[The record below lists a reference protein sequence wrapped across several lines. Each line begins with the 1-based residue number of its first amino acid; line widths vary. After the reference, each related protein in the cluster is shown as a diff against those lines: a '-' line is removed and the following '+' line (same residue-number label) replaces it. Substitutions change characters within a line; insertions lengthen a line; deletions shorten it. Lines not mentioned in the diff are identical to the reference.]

1 MNKVLNMLKV
11 TFEVL
16 LVILFIF
23 FEEIVWEYIAVPI
36 KNKLSSMKILQGV
49 QTSIESKTAYQTL
62 GIFLVLFIL
71 VEVAGIYAGILLVQ
85 GLVVTAVIL
94 YASKL
99 PLAGLTFWIFSFSKV
114 KLLSIDWFETLYN
127 LVMRLFD
134 WIKST
139 RIYRK
144 VRYSIR
150 NVKRYVK
157 NLKGGNGIKDDI
169 DHVYKGLKMIFK
181 GRNNVR

>member
-1 MNKVLNMLKV
+1 MLKI
-11 TFEVL
+11 TFEVV
-16 LVILFIF
+16 LVIAFIF
-23 FEEIVWEYIAVPI
+23 FEEIVWEYIAIPI
-36 KNKLSSMKILQGV
+36 GNKLKSLKILEGV
-49 QTSIESKTAYQTL
+49 QAKIETKTAYQTL
-62 GIFLVLFIL
+62 GIFLVLL
-71 VEVAGIYAGILLVQ
+71 VIVELAGIYAGILLVQ
-85 GLVVTAVIL
+85 GFAIAAIIL

-114 KLLSIDWFETLYN
+114 KLLSIDWFKTLYD

-150 NVKRYVK
+150 NIKRYIK
-157 NLKGGNGIKDDI
+157 NLKGGNGFKADI
-169 DHVYKGLKMIFK
+169 DHVYKGLIHIFK
-181 GRNNVR
+181 GRKTNG